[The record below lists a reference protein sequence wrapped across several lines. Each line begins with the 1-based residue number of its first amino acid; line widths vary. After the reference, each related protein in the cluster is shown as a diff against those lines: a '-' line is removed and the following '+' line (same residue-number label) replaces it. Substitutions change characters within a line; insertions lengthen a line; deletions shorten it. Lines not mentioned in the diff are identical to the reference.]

1 MMNLTI
7 PSICGYASR
16 VLMTVLILMLHCE
29 SALALSYPYQ
39 AEYVR
44 EDVSAT
50 SLRRGTVVGT
60 IYLASQELKLY
71 TLSSPQKTY
80 TGNMTMLAQGTG
92 KFTPDP
98 GCPPYINGDNSIG
111 LLRYSDTGTETV
123 CEAEKARRFIV
134 GITAQYTGKSRTYA
148 TGVWYEYKVSIPRVK
163 LADVVINDP
172 VKALSHAGQNLT
184 LAISEMPV
192 ITLRVPRAGNTTF
205 DFDYSMAASSVQVH
219 IGETPAAVFFPLQNT
234 SNASLTLPVRP
245 SGGSK
250 SAMAFG
256 SASIDLC
263 LYDGAGLSKSRYA
276 LTFQDENATNT
287 SRDFGVY
294 REDGAGK
301 IPYTVSLTDPTG
313 TPQEVYNRES
323 FYWDNMQNGGAAQS
337 RLKYVQLP
345 GIPGTV
351 PCVPSTVT
359 LKVSP
364 VPYNSLMAGR
374 YTGKVSILFTPSTT

>member
-16 VLMTVLILMLHCE
+16 VLMTIVILMLHCE
-29 SALALSYPYQ
+29 SALAWSQYYQ
-39 AEYVR
+39 LEYVR
-44 EDVSAT
+44 KDVSAT
-50 SLRRGTVVGT
+50 GLRRGTVVGT
-60 IYLASQELKLY
+60 IYLPSQDLEINTRVSTREPY
-71 TLSSPQKTY
+71 S
-80 TGNMTMLAQGTG
+80 GNMVMLAQIA
-92 KFTPDP
+92 KDTPDP
-98 GCPPYINGDNSIG
+98 GCRLIYGDDSIG
-111 LLRYSDTGTETV
+111 MLRYTDTGTETV
-123 CEAEKARRFIV
+123 CESSKTLTFIV
-134 GITAQYTGKSRTYA
+134 GLTARYTGKTVPLA
-148 TGVWYEYKVSIPRVK
+148 TGVWYVYKVSVPRTK

-184 LAISEMPV
+184 VLPNSLPSIA
-192 ITLRVPRAGNTTF
+192 LRFDHGTKDF
-205 DFDYSMAASSVQVH
+205 DFSLPASSLQVH

-250 SAMAFG
+250 SAMASG
-256 SASIDLC
+256 NASIDLC
-263 LYDGAGLSKSRYA
+263 LYDGAGLSKSRYV

-374 YTGKVSILFTPSTT
+374 YSGKVSILFTPSTTG

>member
-7 PSICGYASR
+7 PTICGYASR
-16 VLMTVLILMLHCE
+16 VLMTIVIMMLYFE
-29 SALALSYPYQ
+29 SAPAFSQPYQ
-39 AEYVR
+39 LEYVR
-44 EDVSAT
+44 KDVSAT
-50 SLRRGTVVGT
+50 GLRKGTVIGT
-60 IYLASQELKLY
+60 IYLPSQDLEIDSLLSSQESY
-71 TLSSPQKTY
+71 AGSMY
-80 TGNMTMLAQGTG
+80 MLAQSIPGT
-92 KFTPDP
+92 PNP
-98 GCPPYINGDNSIG
+98 GCPIIYGIDVGDTIG
-111 LLRYSDTGTETV
+111 ILRYTDTGTETV
-123 CEAEKARRFIV
+123 CDPSRSLAFIV
-134 GITAQYTGKSRTYA
+134 GLTARYTGKTNRTA
-148 TGVWYEYKVSIPRVK
+148 TGLWYIYKVSIPRTK

-172 VKALSHAGQNLT
+172 VKALSHAGQNLKVWSGA
-184 LAISEMPV
+184 LPSIAF
-192 ITLRVPRAGNTTF
+192 RA
-205 DFDYSMAASSVQVH
+205 DHMHQFDYSLAGSSIQVH

-250 SAMAFG
+250 SAMASG

-337 RLKYVQLP
+337 RLKYLQLP

-374 YTGKVSILFTPSTT
+374 YSGKVSILFTPSTTG